1 MWIHTLGARRALS
14 TTQALS
20 TRSTRCASRC
30 SLSAWRTLGA
40 LHASGTKWMPAL
52 CARDALCARRAL
64 HAGPTKWMTDLTARS
79 TLDAGYTKWM
89 HARCALHARHTQRMH
104 AQGAGRL
111 AECAQDDRVAQ
122 HAMNDRPWSC
132 GCRLA
137 GA

>member
-30 SLSAWRTLGA
+30 SLSAWRTL
-40 LHASGTKWMPAL
+40 
-52 CARDALCARRAL
+52 
-64 HAGPTKWMTDLTARS
+64 HAGPTKWMPDLTARS

-89 HARCALHARHTQRMH
+89 HARCALDARHTQRMH

-137 GA
+137 GARLRG